1 MNAAKY
7 TVTLHKTLHSHNQL
21 VEGHWNRLIA
31 AKFKLSCFSLKLT
44 KRYMYPIAGNYK
56 CMYPNTGNFKYMY
69 TTHAGNYKY
78 MYPIVGNY
86 N

>member
-1 MNAAKY
+1 
-7 TVTLHKTLHSHNQL
+7 
-21 VEGHWNRLIA
+21 
-31 AKFKLSCFSLKLT
+31 
-44 KRYMYPIAGNYK
+44 MYPVAGNYK
-56 CMYPNTGNFKYMY
+56 CMYPNTVNFKYRY